1 MPTRQNI
8 AKIILVTILLELMGC
23 AGSKTGLEI
32 NWDDVMLFPMP
43 PDEPRIQYLVHYST
57 SSDIREFSRLDQFL
71 LGAALMDLEISIE
84 KPYGITAR
92 GGKIYICDTMLP
104 GLVIIDLN
112 NRSFKSFQPY
122 GQGTLRKPVNIALDK
137 QGYIYIA
144 DTEREQVVVFTPELK
159 YFQTIASKS
168 MKPLDVAIYG
178 DTLLVADYLDRNVE
192 VWSLRQNRQIGTFP
206 PNNEELPDSVRLFVP
221 YAVEFDSE
229 GNVFVTDFGQ
239 FRIQKFDS
247 RGNFIQSYGELGR
260 NLGQFA
266 RPKGI
271 AIDRDGILYAIDA
284 AFENAQMFAQDGSL
298 LMFIGGSYQREGNMY
313 LPASIF
319 IDYNDLEYFQ
329 DYVLPGYRLQYLI
342 MVTNQYGPDKI
353 TIYGRIEKEE
363 SDDVPL
369 DKPETPELE
378 PGTDS

>member
-1 MPTRQNI
+1 MKQFS
-8 AKIILVTILLELMGC
+8 KLILMGSIVWLAGC
-23 AGSKTGLEI
+23 AGTKPNTER

-57 SSDIREFSRLDQFL
+57 SSDIREFSKLDQFL
-71 LGAALMDLEISIE
+71 LGNALMDLEVGIE
-84 KPYGITAR
+84 KPFGIESR
-92 GGKIYICDTMLP
+92 DGKIYICDTMLP
-104 GLVIIDLN
+104 GLVIIDLDK
-112 NRSFKSFQPY
+112 RTFKSFQPF

-168 MKPLDVAIYG
+168 MKPLDVAIHG
-178 DTLLVADYLDRNVE
+178 DTLLVADYMDRNVE
-192 VWSLRQNRQIGTFP
+192 IWSLRQNRQIGTFP
-206 PNNEELPDSVRLFVP
+206 PDNENLPDSVRLFVP
-221 YAVEFDSE
+221 YAVEFDSH
-229 GNVFVTDFGQ
+229 GNVYITDFGQ
-239 FRIQKFDS
+239 FRVQKFDP

-271 AIDRDGILYAIDA
+271 AVDHDGILYVIDA
-284 AFENAQMFAQDGSL
+284 AFENAQMFAPDGSL

-319 IDYNDLEYFQ
+319 IDYDNLEYFK
-329 DYVLPGYRLQYLI
+329 DYVLPGYKLKYLI
-342 MVTNQYGPDKI
+342 LVTNQYGPDKI
-353 TIYGRIEKEE
+353 TIYGRIEPVDSQNRPLEE
-363 SDDVPL
+363 RDNQ
-369 DKPETPELE
+369 E
-378 PGTDS
+378 PNDAEDS